1 MHFYEKW
8 YKRKQIFS
16 GSTKI
21 LEKNIN
27 EDLDIT
33 FTVIFLKISLHTF
46 FRSQM
51 SYSYIKFKH
60 YKTNIIKS
68 E

>member
-33 FTVIFLKISLHTF
+33 FTVIF
-46 FRSQM
+46 
-51 SYSYIKFKH
+51 
-60 YKTNIIKS
+60 
-68 E
+68 

>member
-33 FTVIFLKISLHTF
+33 FTVILKKYRYILF
-46 FRSQM
+46 FRSRM